1 MDAMTTALACLLAL
15 APAAQEVAKL
25 GLVLGAAG
33 VEAKAGGSEDFKPLA
48 AGSGVAAGTTIRV
61 PAGVR
66 AAFEFPDGTDLRV
79 DEGTEFLLAEA
90 RKVELRK
97 GRLYARI
104 AKGAPF
110 LIRTDF
116 APVTS
121 ESGEFDVQHLPPPK
135 PGIQSLTTVSVFDGM
150 AEVRSRRYGQKV
162 TAGYACNVV
171 GPQMNTPDSISE
183 AALETQW
190 VHALLRERGQAG
202 PEVDWRARDLLR
214 QLSFQ
219 AKDDPYEP
227 AFRALGDLG
236 IPVLAEYLGFAPVP
250 IEAARRAAAA
260 RIVGDVATLRSAPQ
274 LLALLGNAEAEVR
287 VQAARALSR
296 VAGKD
301 LGFPEAYWRGESRA
315 DGRKAWDAWV
325 KENPAK

>member
-1 MDAMTTALACLLAL
+1 MTTALACLLAISS
-15 APAAQEVAKL
+15 PAQEVAKL
-25 GLVLGAAG
+25 GLVVGAGG
-33 VEAKAGGSEDFKPLA
+33 VEAKPGAAEDFKPLA
-48 AGSGVAAGTTIRV
+48 AGAGVAAGTWIRT

-66 AAFEFPDGTDLRV
+66 AAFEFPDGTELRV
-79 DEGTEFLLAEA
+79 NEGTEFLLAEA

-104 AKGAPF
+104 AKGTPF
-110 LIRTDF
+110 LVKTEF

-135 PGIQSLTTVSVFDGM
+135 PGIQSLTTVSVFEGT

-162 TAGYACNVV
+162 TGGYACNVV
-171 GPQMNTPDSISE
+171 GPQMNTPDRIAE
-183 AALETQW
+183 AALDTLW
-190 VHALLRERGQAG
+190 VHAILRERGQAG
-202 PEVDWRARDLLR
+202 PEADWRARDMLR

-219 AKDDPYEP
+219 ARDDPYEP

-236 IPVLAEYLGFAPVP
+236 VPVLGEYLGFAPVP

-260 RIVGDVATLRSAPQ
+260 RIVGDVATLKSAPL

-296 VAGKD
+296 IAGKD
-301 LGFPEAYWRGESRA
+301 LGFPESYWRDESRA
-315 DGRKAWDAWV
+315 DGRKAWEGWV